1 MLWLGTQWFIRGLCL
16 AVVALG
22 LGLSMGQGQAAQP
35 PSVASAL
42 VGMPSADAF
51 LGTFA
56 DDQVSITLEP
66 SMVGGSAPGV
76 RSYMGTIT
84 GHGGAYP
91 FRATS
96 GDGRELIG
104 QFESGGHA
112 FAFTAILSGDALIL
126 STGGVSYVLQRVRDA
141 GDHVGGLEVPLPAG
155 LCEGP
160 ADPLRHGTAT
170 FVEPFVET
178 DAERVLGG
186 ILSLGAQPDGPWTAS
201 LKGASYR
208 LVNTS
213 NPTAVRFFYLMS
225 LPGAPEG
232 GPAQG
237 TTTLDLSIQA
247 GSDVAGA
254 GILFGFEPTTRHY
267 HALVLTEGGYD
278 LYRRDND
285 GLQARL
291 SVKTGAARVGAS
303 NRLAV
308 VAEGGD
314 MRLFLNGVSLACL
327 GADEPI
333 GGGIGIIAIGTGTF
347 NFETFTYAAP

>member
-1 MLWLGTQWFIRGLCL
+1 MLWVGVRWCVRGSYL

-22 LGLSMGQGQAAQP
+22 LAVSMGQGQAAQP
-35 PSVASAL
+35 PIGASTP
-42 VGMPSADAF
+42 VGMPSADGF

-76 RSYMGTIT
+76 RSYVGTIT
-84 GHGGAYP
+84 GHGGSYP

-141 GDHVGGLEVPLPAG
+141 GDHVGGLEDPLPAG

-186 ILSLGAQPDGPWTAS
+186 ILSVGALPDGPWTAS
-201 LKGASYR
+201 LTGASYR

-225 LPGAPEG
+225 LPGAPAH

-247 GSDVAGA
+247 GSDFAGA
-254 GILFGFEPTTRHY
+254 GILFGFEPATRHY

-278 LYRRDND
+278 LYRRDDD

-308 VAEGGD
+308 VVEGGD
-314 MRLFLNGVSLACL
+314 MHLFLNGVSLACL
-327 GADEPI
+327 GASEPI
-333 GGGIGIIAIGTGTF
+333 EGGIGIIAIGTGTF
-347 NFETFTYAAP
+347 DIETFTYAAP